1 MITAVV
7 LAAGSSSR
15 MGRPKQLLELGGK
28 PMLQHTVDLV
38 AARFEDVV
46 LVLGHQADAIERA
59 LELPPKVR
67 VVRNP
72 DYESGQASSVKVGIA
87 AVASES
93 EAAAVFLGDQ
103 PGLSG
108 ALVEEVTEAFRNSS
122 VPVVRPGTRDAPG
135 HPVLVRRQSFSQW
148 AQLTGDGGARTL
160 MRGSDVYFVATSA
173 ALPEDVDT
181 PEDYERIRGG

>member
-7 LAAGSSSR
+7 LAAGSSTR
-15 MGRPKQLLELGGK
+15 MGRPKQLLELDGK

-38 AARFEDVV
+38 AERFEDVV
-46 LVLGHQADAIERA
+46 LVLGHKADAIARA

-103 PGLSG
+103 PGMSS
-108 ALVEEVTEAFRNSS
+108 ALVDEVIAALRNSS
-122 VPVVRPGTRDAPG
+122 APVVRPGSRDAPG
-135 HPVLVRRQSFSQW
+135 HPVLVRRESFDHW
-148 AQLTGDGGARTL
+148 AQLTGDEGARSL
-160 MRGSDVYFVATSA
+160 MRGSDVHFVATSSP
-173 ALPEDVDT
+173 LPDDVDT
-181 PEDYERIRGG
+181 PEDYERIRRG

>member
-15 MGRPKQLLELGGK
+15 MGRPKQLLELDGK

-46 LVLGHQADAIERA
+46 LVLGHQADAIEGA
-59 LELPPKVR
+59 LEVPPKAR

-87 AVASES
+87 AVGSES

-103 PGLSG
+103 PGMSG
-108 ALVEEVTEAFRNSS
+108 VLVEEVIAAYRRSTAS
-122 VPVVRPGTRDAPG
+122 VVRPGSRDAPG

-148 AQLTGDGGARTL
+148 AQLTGDEGARSL
-160 MRGSDVYFVATSA
+160 MRGSDVHFVVTSSP
-173 ALPEDVDT
+173 LPDDVDT
-181 PEDYERIRGG
+181 PEDYERIRRG